1 MAVVRYVARKAIG
14 WLVMVV
20 VATNATFFLASWFLD
35 PRSNYRELRPVRT
48 DEQIAHALA
57 PYGLSPHWSVVH
69 RWWYWLGD
77 VVLHFDWGNSPTGLP
92 VNSEVPQRVLVSG
105 QLVLLGTVV
114 SVVIGVALGVYTASR
129 QYGPV
134 DRASQAVSIVLFNI
148 PTAVSALALVLCTV
162 WLNQRIGTTVLH
174 VAGADTAGGVDGTW
188 ATILDRTDHLI
199 LPTLNLTLLGYVGW
213 HLTQRALLLD
223 TLNAEFVRTARSTGL
238 TRAQAIRRHALRA
251 SLIPTATSVAFSIP
265 AVFTGAI
272 ITETVFGWEGMGRYF
287 TETIAQ
293 NNVDGVVAVAAFG
306 AVATAVGAI
315 LSDIATVALDPRVR
329 AS

>member
-1 MAVVRYVARKAIG
+1 VVRYVVRKSIG
-14 WLVMVV
+14 WLVMIV

-48 DEQIAHALA
+48 DEQIAHALE

-69 RWWYWLGD
+69 RWWYWLTD
-77 VVLHFDWGNSPTGLP
+77 VTLRFDWGHSPTGVA
-92 VNSEVPQRVLVSG
+92 VNSEIPQRALVSG
-105 QLVLLGTVV
+105 QLILLGTIA
-114 SVVIGVALGVYTASR
+114 SVVIGVALGVYTAGR
-129 QYGPV
+129 QYGVV
-134 DRASQAVSIVLFNI
+134 DRTSQAVSVVLFNI
-148 PTAVSALALVLCTV
+148 PTAVSALALVLCAV
-162 WLNQRIGTTVLH
+162 WLNQRAGSTVLH
-174 VAGADTAGGVDGTW
+174 VAGANTPGVEGGW
-188 ATILDRTDHLI
+188 ATTFDRLDHLI

-223 TLNAEFVRTARSTGL
+223 TINAEFVRTARATGL

-287 TETIAQ
+287 TETIAK
-293 NNVDGVVAVAAFG
+293 NDVDGVVAVAAFG
-306 AVATAVGAI
+306 AVATAAGAI
-315 LSDIATVALDPRVR
+315 LADIATVALDPRVR

>member
-1 MAVVRYVARKAIG
+1 VVRYVARKAVG
-14 WLVMVV
+14 WLLMIV

-35 PRSNYRELRPVRT
+35 PRSNYRDLRPIRT
-48 DEQIAHALA
+48 DDEIAHALE

-69 RWWYWLGD
+69 RWWFWLSH
-77 VVLHFDWGNSPTGLP
+77 VVFHFDWGRSPTG
-92 VNSEVPQRVLVSG
+92 VAVGSEVPQRILVSG
-105 QLVLLGTVV
+105 QLILLGTVV
-114 SVVIGVALGVYTASR
+114 SVVVGVALGIYTASR
-129 QYGPV
+129 QYGPA
-134 DRASQAVSIVLFNI
+134 DRVTQVISGVFFNI
-148 PTAVSALALVLCTV
+148 PPAVSALALVLGAI
-162 WLNQRIGTTVLH
+162 WLNQMFGRTVLH
-174 VAGADTAGGVDGTW
+174 VAGAGSPGVTGLW
-188 ATILDRTDHLI
+188 PTILDRADHLI
-199 LPTLNLTLLGYVGW
+199 LPTLNLIVISYAYW

-223 TLNAEFVRTARSTGL
+223 TLNADFVRTARATGL

-251 SLIPTATSVAFSIP
+251 SLIPTATSVAFTIP
-265 AVFTGAI
+265 YVFTGAI

-287 TETIAQ
+287 TQTIGQ